1 MELPVFTPDLEFP
14 KLESA
19 LTEIRLL
26 ELQSSDILDSPIH
39 AVYHVI
45 NLESAAQSYET
56 LSYTWGDLEADDQKT
71 IYIDSIPVCISSG
84 LFSAMHR
91 LRLPTS
97 GRASYTRRLWIDQ
110 LCINQS
116 DLQEKMQQVS
126 MMGKIYSQCSS
137 CNIWL
142 GDLGDVSV
150 SDAGDALDL
159 LVCYAGERLEP
170 ESWLADQSRLD
181 KALELINHIVTLPW
195 WHRVWTVQEAVLPP
209 SATMYWGRCQISW
222 DLTSKAALNIV
233 RETYPS
239 WMREHVPRA
248 NLNPFTGFV
257 IGMLKARHDNH
268 CGLLVRWRYR
278 KATNPLDKVY
288 ALLGFRDDLL
298 RELTSV
304 GSCDYTLEP
313 HTLFARVT
321 ADLVRAYGSLEPLIG
336 SMGESRA
343 TEGLPSWANDFAG
356 ARPGAPALYAFWE
369 HDAAWIHRGYTAGA
383 GIEGPAPVVED
394 HRVLCLTGICVDTV
408 DVVEQRTPAGR
419 EYGQNTLTMAIKDI
433 LSERRNTGRQ
443 LVREW
448 ISTRSAGIDLAR
460 YEKCVEDLEK
470 LLRGELI
477 PGRSHGDDWGMRC
490 EWVEH
495 ILSNQAVFITSK
507 GLLGLGP
514 LSVKPGQEVWALAG
528 SDFPFILEPLAGMK
542 PWDNKAQWSEYSLV
556 ADCFVRGIMMGEV
569 IKEESISSQEVRSIR
584 VL

>member
-1 MELPVFTPDLEFP
+1 MHRFTADFEYP
-14 KLESA
+14 KLKSA
-19 LTEIRLL
+19 STEIRLL
-26 ELQSSDILDSPIH
+26 ELQPSDILDSPIH
-39 AVYHVI
+39 AVYHVT

-56 LSYTWGDLEADDQKT
+56 LSYAWGDLKADEQKT
-71 IYIDSIPVCISSG
+71 IYVNSVPVSVSSG

-97 GRASYTRRLWIDQ
+97 GRESYIRRLWIDQ

-116 DLQEKMQQVS
+116 NLQEKMQQVS

-150 SDAGDALDL
+150 SDAEDALDL
-159 LVCYAGERLEP
+159 LVYYAGKRREP
-170 ESWLADQSRLD
+170 ESWLADQRRRD
-181 KALELINHIVTLPW
+181 KALDLINHIVTLPW
-195 WHRVWTVQEAVLPP
+195 WYRVWTVQEAVLPP
-209 SATMYWGRCQISW
+209 SATMHWGRCQISW
-222 DLTSKAALNIV
+222 ELTSEAALNIV
-233 RETYPS
+233 RGTYPP
-239 WMREHVPRA
+239 WMREYHSQG
-248 NLNPFTGFV
+248 NLDPFTGFV

-313 HTLFARVT
+313 STLFARVT
-321 ADLVRAYGSLEPLIG
+321 ADMIRAYGSLEPIIG
-336 SMGESRA
+336 SRGESRA
-343 TEGLPSWANDFAG
+343 TEGLPSWASDFAG

-369 HDAAWIHRGYTAGA
+369 HDGIYIHRGYTAGA
-383 GIEGPAPVVED
+383 GIKGPAPVVEH
-394 HRVLCLTGICVDTV
+394 HRVLCLTGICVDSV
-408 DVVEQRTPAGR
+408 EIVEQRTPQRR
-419 EYGQNTLTMAIKDI
+419 EYMRNTVSMAIEDI
-433 LSERRNTGRQ
+433 LSERKNTGRQ

-448 ISTRSAGIDLAR
+448 VSTRSAGVDLAR
-460 YEKCVEDLEK
+460 YDKCVEDLEK

-477 PGRSHGDDWGMRC
+477 PGTSHGDDWVMRC
-490 EWVEH
+490 RWVEDM
-495 ILSNQAVFITSK
+495 LSNQAVFITSK

-514 LSVKPGQEVWALAG
+514 LSVKPGQEVWVLTG
-528 SDFPFILEPLAGMK
+528 SDFPFILEPLAGVK
-542 PWDNKAQWSEYSLV
+542 SWDDKAEGSDYSLV
-556 ADCFVRGIMMGEV
+556 ADCFVRGIMMGEAM
-569 IKEESISSQEVRSIR
+569 KEESISSRKVRSIR